1 MLDCFASL
9 AMTNMTK
16 IRKAMLFSAGFGER
30 LRPLTLKTPKPL
42 LPVGGRPLIDYSLA
56 LFKRFG
62 VEEVVVN
69 LHHLGEQFERHLGN
83 GKRFGLKI
91 TYTKEKVL
99 LGTGGGLK
107 NAEEHFKNEEAF
119 FTLNSAALINC
130 DLDLLTQFHR
140 EQEAAVTLVVRP
152 WQEGYTR
159 VTVEN
164 GEYKKVGEGNHLFTG
179 LMVMTPA
186 IFSEL
191 ELRDTNLITEGVD
204 LLRQKGNKIAA
215 FEHNDYWRKI
225 ESPQDYEAVQ
235 QEWAAGHQ
243 TRVG

>member
-1 MLDCFASL
+1 M
-9 AMTNMTK
+9 MK

-42 LPVGGRPLIDYSLA
+42 LPVGDRPLIDYALA
-56 LFKRFG
+56 YLKRFG
-62 VEEVVVN
+62 IEEVIVN
-69 LHHLGEQFERHLGN
+69 LHHLGELFEKHCGN
-83 GKRFGLKI
+83 GRRYGLKI
-91 TYTKEKVL
+91 IYTKEKVL

-119 FTLNSAALINC
+119 FTLNSAALTNC
-130 DLDLLTQFHR
+130 DLDALTTFHQ
-140 EQEAAVTLVVRP
+140 EQSAAVTLVVRP

-159 VTVEN
+159 VCVE
-164 GEYKKVGEGNHLFTG
+164 GRQYKKVGKGNHLFTG

-204 LLRQKGNKIAA
+204 LLQQKGTTIAA
-215 FEHNDYWRKI
+215 FEHDGYWRKI
-225 ESPQDYEAVQ
+225 ENSKDYEAVQ
-235 QEWAAGHQ
+235 QEWASGHQ
-243 TRVG
+243 TRIG